1 MWYALVMLFF
11 ILYKLLQNVFFKD
24 AENIYMKEDIVKRL
38 AEATT
43 SSERKECK
51 EVLIF
56 YCEFSSERGPSM

>member
-1 MWYALVMLFF
+1 MY
-11 ILYKLLQNVFFKD
+11 FFKD